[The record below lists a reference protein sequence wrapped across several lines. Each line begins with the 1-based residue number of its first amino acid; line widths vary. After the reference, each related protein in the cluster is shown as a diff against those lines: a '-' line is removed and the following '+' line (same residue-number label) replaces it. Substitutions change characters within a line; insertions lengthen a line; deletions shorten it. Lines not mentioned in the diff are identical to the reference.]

1 MRQSACNMSGRLS
14 LVAALA
20 IIWVAYAQFP
30 PRRDDHFMRRKIF
43 RIIDLREKINL
54 PLAWGQEE
62 SGLRELYSADP
73 STDQS
78 PYSNREGIVAA
89 LIKGFQENKYVG
101 YNPRNLAQ
109 EMHFSQFE
117 TYSKKLISGS
127 SGEGGG
133 GGVDTLSGPDEFQDD
148 FGSGGMGG
156 EDITDDFGTGTIDAP
171 NPTDTTAFVDE
182 TKGAPKYLRFY
193 RSKIAIIEDR
203 IFDKNRSDIY
213 YDVQYLCLYRVDPAG
228 KMPEEIVVCF
238 KYKEV
243 MDVLDD
249 TQWRNPHNDAE
260 DRSMREI
267 LELRRFSSTIVN
279 VSGNESTTVL
289 DAERRR
295 QQMIEYEH
303 HLWTY

>member
-1 MRQSACNMSGRLS
+1 MLSRLG
-14 LVAALA
+14 LAAVVAA
-20 IIWVAYAQFP
+20 ISVAYAQFP
-30 PRRDDHFMRRKIF
+30 PRREDHFMRRKIF
-43 RIIDLREKINL
+43 RIIDLREKVNF

-62 SGLRELYSADP
+62 AGLRELYSTDP

-78 PYSNREGIVAA
+78 PYSNREGLVAA
-89 LIKGFQENKYVG
+89 LVKGFQENKYVG

-117 TYSKKLISGS
+117 AYSKKLISS
-127 SGEGGG
+127 SGGESAGGG
-133 GGVDTLSGPDEFQDD
+133 ADTLSGADEFQDE
-148 FGSGGMGG
+148 FGAGGMGG
-156 EDITDDFGTGTIDAP
+156 EDIADDFGAGTIDMAAT
-171 NPTDTTAFVDE
+171 TDTTAVIDE

-267 LELRRFSSTIVN
+267 LELRRFYSTIVN
-279 VSGNESTTVL
+279 VSGNESITVL